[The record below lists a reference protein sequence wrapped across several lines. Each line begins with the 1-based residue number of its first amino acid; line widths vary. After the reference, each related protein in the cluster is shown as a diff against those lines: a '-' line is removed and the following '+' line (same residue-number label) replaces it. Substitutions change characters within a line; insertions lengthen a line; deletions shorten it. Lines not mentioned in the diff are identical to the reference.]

1 MSDGIW
7 QTVLAQARLPR
18 FALIQSETETPTCAR
33 FQTCKPHFI
42 HLDIGES
49 L

>member
-18 FALIQSETETPTCAR
+18 FALIQIALSANNR
-33 FQTCKPHFI
+33 
-42 HLDIGES
+42 G
-49 L
+49 